1 MNLGPQII
9 KNSYPYLLVQSGN
22 NPIKLGNNAD
32 VNWIAGGVV
41 ASTGNQTISGVKTFA
56 SDVSAISFGSGREDN
71 YIAPNSSYNRF
82 GNAAVIN
89 EFGRSA
95 SDYNEFGS
103 YANANEFGSLA
114 NVNEFGSYASGEN
127 SFGKS
132 ASINSF
138 GFLSQINYFGENA
151 ILGNYFGENARENY
165 FGSATGQNL
174 YAGVSIF
181 DSTGRMRLASFTGA
195 SSQTGLRGEARV
207 SGTYLY
213 ICTGSTSQWGRVQ
226 LTSF

>member
-22 NPIKLGNNAD
+22 SPIKLGNNTD

-56 SDVSAISFGSGREDN
+56 SDISAISFGSGRADN
-71 YIAPNSSYNRF
+71 YIALNSSYNRF
-82 GNAAVIN
+82 GNTS
-89 EFGRSA
+89 ET
-95 SDYNEFGS
+95 NEFGS
-103 YANANEFGSLA
+103 F
-114 NVNEFGSYASGEN
+114 ASGQ
-127 SFGKS
+127 
-132 ASINSF
+132 NSF
-138 GFLSQINYFGENA
+138 GFSSLINYFGESA
-151 ILGNYFGENARENY
+151 ILGNYFGENATQNY

-181 DSTGRMRLASFTGA
+181 DSTGRMRLANFTGA
-195 SSQTGLRGEARV
+195 SSQIGLRGEARV

-213 ICTGSTSQWGRVQ
+213 ICTGSTGQWGRVQ
-226 LTSF
+226 LTGF

>member
-103 YANANEFGSLA
+103 
-114 NVNEFGSYASGEN
+114 
-127 SFGKS
+127 
-132 ASINSF
+132 
-138 GFLSQINYFGENA
+138 
-151 ILGNYFGENARENY
+151 NYFGENARENY

>member
-22 NPIKLGNNAD
+22 NPIKLGSNTD

-41 ASTGNQTISGVKTFA
+41 ASTGNQTISGVKTFT
-56 SDVSAISFGSGREDN
+56 SDISAISFGSGA
-71 YIAPNSSYNRF
+71 IA
-82 GNAAVIN
+82 
-89 EFGRSA
+89 
-95 SDYNEFGS
+95 
-103 YANANEFGSLA
+103 
-114 NVNEFGSYASGEN
+114 N
-127 SFGKS
+127 SFGAS
-132 ASINSF
+132 ASNDFGASASTNAF
-138 GFLSQINYFGENA
+138 GFLSQTNYFGENA
-151 ILGNYFGENARENY
+151 VLANYFGENAKENY

-181 DSTGRMRLASFTGA
+181 DSTGRMRLANFTGA

-213 ICTGSTSQWGRVQ
+213 VCTGSTSQWGRVQ
-226 LTSF
+226 LTTF

>member
-22 NPIKLGNNAD
+22 NPIKLGNNTD

-41 ASTGNQTISGVKTFA
+41 ASTGNQTISGVKTFT
-56 SDVSAISFGSGREDN
+56 SDISAISFGSGA
-71 YIAPNSSYNRF
+71 IANSFGASASSY
-82 GNAAVIN
+82 N

-95 SDYNEFGS
+95 ASNLFGNS
-103 YANANEFGSLA
+103 ATANAFGPGVPD
-114 NVNEFGSYASGEN
+114 NNFGGSATLNAFGFDADINKFGEE
-127 SFGKS
+127 SRD
-132 ASINSF
+132 NSF

-151 ILGNYFGENARENY
+151 VIGNYFGENAKENY

-181 DSTGRMRLASFTGA
+181 DSTGRMRLANFTGA

-213 ICTGSTSQWGRVQ
+213 VCTGSTSQWGRVQ
-226 LTSF
+226 LTTF